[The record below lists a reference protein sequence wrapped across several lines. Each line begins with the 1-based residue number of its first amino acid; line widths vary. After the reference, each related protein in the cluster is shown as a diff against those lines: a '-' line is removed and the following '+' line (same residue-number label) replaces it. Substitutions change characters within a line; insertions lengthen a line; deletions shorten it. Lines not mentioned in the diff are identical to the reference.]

1 MKVNFS
7 KHERRDNKNTF
18 TDLKHGDIFSFGD
31 PKVCTVEVYM
41 KLKSPKDLR
50 DFKYDVVTLSS
61 GLLSNYSE
69 LKKEAVASNDQ
80 LFVYK
85 LEGKLDIQLEE

>member
-7 KHERRDNKNTF
+7 KQERKDNKNTF
-18 TDLKHGDIFSFGD
+18 NDLKNGDIFSFGD
-31 PKVCTVEVYM
+31 PKACTVEVYM
-41 KLKSPKDLR
+41 KTKSPKDQR
-50 DFKYDVVTLSS
+50 DFKYDVIALST

-80 LFVYK
+80 MFVYK
-85 LEGKLDIQLEE
+85 LEGKLDIQVEE